1 MFKEIISTQIIEAN
15 AKTLETKTQAVKI
28 PLGFKGAGVFCGI
41 KKRKKDLALIL
52 SDRPASAAG
61 VFTTNVVQAAPVL
74 ICKEHLIEQDNF
86 RALIVNSGNA
96 NACTGQ
102 QGYIDASEMA
112 SLTALELG
120 IEKNEVLV
128 SSTGVIGEILPMTVI
143 SQGIKII
150 SDEIFST
157 DQEEETKM
165 QNAAEAIMTT
175 DTFSKTASSTF
186 LINGKEVTIYGMA
199 KGSGMI
205 HPNMATMLGFIL
217 TDAAIEKNLL
227 HSMLKKTADKTFNRI
242 IVDGDTSTND
252 MVLAFANGASGEEI
266 ISESR
271 EHYIFEDELFALLK
285 KLSLDIVR
293 DGEGA
298 TKLIE
303 ITVDGANSIEDAE
316 NVGRTIALSPL
327 VKTAIHGE
335 DANWGRIIAAA
346 GYSGIIFDPAQF
358 EIFVNSTKIL
368 GANYSVQLS
377 IEEANKTLEPDYI
390 YLTIKIGNG
399 KYSATCWTCDFSEEY
414 VKINGSYRS

>member
-1 MFKEIISTQIIEAN
+1 MFKEPISMQTIETSIKA
-15 AKTLETKTQAVKI
+15 ATVRI
-28 PLGFKGAGVFCGI
+28 PLGFKGAGIFCGI
-41 KKRKKDLALIL
+41 KKRRKDLALIL
-52 SDRPASAAG
+52 SDRPVTAAG

-74 ICKEHLIEQDNF
+74 ICKEHLSERDTF
-86 RALIVNSGNA
+86 RALIINSGNA
-96 NACTGQ
+96 NACTGE
-102 QGYIDASEMA
+102 QGYKDASEMSSLIA
-112 SLTALELG
+112 SELG
-120 IEKNEVLV
+120 IEKNEVFV
-128 SSTGVIGEILPMTVI
+128 SSTGVIGEILPMDKI
-143 SQGIKII
+143 AEGIKII
-150 SDEIFST
+150 ASEIST
-157 DQEEETKM
+157 TEKSEEEKM
-165 QNAAEAIMTT
+165 QDAAEAIMTT

-186 LINGKEVTIYGMA
+186 LISGKEVTIYGMA

-227 HSMLKKTADKTFNRI
+227 QSMLKSAANKTFNRI

-252 MVLAFANGASGEEI
+252 MVLALANGASGAEI
-266 ISESR
+266 IPETHD
-271 EHYIFEDELFALLK
+271 HYIFEDELFALLK

-303 ITVDGANSIEDAE
+303 ITVDGAASIEDAE
-316 NVGRTIALSPL
+316 KIGRTIALSPL

-346 GYSGIIFDPAQF
+346 GYSGIKFDPAQF
-358 EIFVNSTKIL
+358 EIFINGIKIL
-368 GANYSVQLS
+368 GSNYSVELS
-377 IEEANKTLEPDYI
+377 IEESNKTLEPDYI

-399 KYSATCWTCDFSEEY
+399 NYSATCWTCDFSEEY